1 MTNAKAELQSHI
13 ESIGAPAVYYVS
25 VSFDKSCFPHKKP
38 LVGTLEEVLPLLD
51 FNYDSGFGGQELFG
65 TVWYLDGTWSDRR
78 EYDGSEWWEHQVCP
92 PLPQGVPPS
101 TPPPPRHAL
110 TPPPTGAQPGQPL
123 PAGRPAR

>member
-1 MTNAKAELQSHI
+1 MTMTNARAELQSHI

-25 VSFDKSCFPHKKP
+25 VSFGKFA
-38 LVGTLEEVLPLLD
+38 GTLEEVLPLLD

-78 EYDGSEWWEHQVCP
+78 EYDGTECWDYQVCP

-101 TPPPPRHAL
+101 TS
-110 TPPPTGAQPGQPL
+110 TPQIP
-123 PAGRPAR
+123 